1 MYKRQV
7 DNLAAAMDPAGNV
20 KPDKARSAEKIDA
33 VSAAVTALSEAMARE
48 VPVKS
53 AYEDGGLEV
62 V

>member
-1 MYKRQV
+1 MV
-7 DNLAAAMDPAGNV
+7 DNLAVAMDPAGNV

-33 VSAAVTALSEAMARE
+33 VSAAVTALSEAMTRE
-48 VPVKS
+48 QPVKS